1 LRIHREYIAKSTGE
15 AKERD
20 SYFDCVAFNRLAQG
34 CRGLKRGDAV
44 IVLGKLNQ
52 RRFET
57 SDGNKNTV
65 VEVAADHVGR
75 SLLS

>member
-1 LRIHREYIAKSTGE
+1 
-15 AKERD
+15 
-20 SYFDCVAFNRLAQG
+20 VAFNRLAEG